1 MDSQQNPTD
10 QLPEKLLYHYSS
22 PGGLLGMMESKSI
35 WMSNIRYQ
43 NDSEEYNH
51 IFKVFKKVIEEEYP
65 GFDSKQYFR
74 SEDDRGAFVPPIFT
88 FSLTENKDL
97 LSQWR
102 GYCPKGGYS
111 FGFNRDQL
119 NVFIKR
125 FNLSIHQC
133 IYNEDAQRKIIREQ
147 VIRFSPQEWADI
159 NSGRKQTDSAF
170 MYGLKYMWLRLARL
184 APVLK
189 HHAFEEEVE
198 WRIIKDFEGSGPDSR
213 PLEQHPAFNYF
224 KAKPRSETEAMGD
237 GQFLKFREDKG
248 ILIPYLSLPLVD
260 LADPYQFVQ
269 ISEVVIAPG
278 VHQQL
283 AKPACESMLRSWGVW
298 CPVNFSIAP
307 YRE

>member
-1 MDSQQNPTD
+1 MP
-10 QLPEKLLYHYSS
+10 LYHYSS

-51 IFKVFKKVIEEEYP
+51 IFKVFKKLIEEEYP
-65 GFDSKQYFR
+65 EFETRHYLGNQTER
-74 SEDDRGAFVPPIFT
+74 ELFVPTVFT

-102 GYCPKGGYS
+102 GYCPNGGYS
-111 FGFNRDQL
+111 FGFDRSQL
-119 NVFIKR
+119 NDFITR
-125 FNLSIHQC
+125 FGLSIHRC
-133 IYNEDAQRKIIREQ
+133 IYDEDEQRKAIREQ
-147 VIRFSPQEWADI
+147 VIRFSPQDWGDI
-159 NSGRKQTDSAF
+159 RSGKKQWDSSLI
-170 MYGLKYMWLRLARL
+170 YGSRYMFNRLANL

-189 HHAFEEEVE
+189 HHAFKEEVE
-198 WRIIKDFEGSGPDSR
+198 WRLIKNFEGSGPENR

-224 KAKPRSETEAMGD
+224 KAKPEAEKSGD

-260 LADPYQFVQ
+260 LADPYQSVKL
-269 ISEVVIAPG
+269 SEVVIGPS
-278 VHQQL
+278 VRQQL
-283 AKPACESMLRSWGVW
+283 AKPACESMLKSWGVW
-298 CPVNFSIAP
+298 CPVNPSEAP

>member
-1 MDSQQNPTD
+1 METQQNLTD

-22 PGGLLGMMESKSI
+22 PGGLLGMMESRSI

-51 IFKVFKKVIEEEYP
+51 IFKVFKKVMEEEYP
-65 GFDSKQYFR
+65 GFDSKQYFGN
-74 SEDDRGAFVPPIFT
+74 EENRGAFVPPIFT

-111 FGFNRDQL
+111 FGFDKDQL
-119 NVFIKR
+119 NAFIKR

-133 IYNEDAQRKIIREQ
+133 VYNEDEQRKIIREQ
-147 VIRFSPQEWADI
+147 VIRFSPQEWEEI
-159 NSGRKQTDSAF
+159 NTGKKSITSEVIYA
-170 MYGLKYMWLRLARL
+170 MKYIHVRLARF

-189 HHAFEEEVE
+189 HHAFKEEVE
-198 WRIIKDFEGSGPDSR
+198 WRLIKDFDGNGPDVR
-213 PLEQHPAFNYF
+213 PFEQHPAFNYF
-224 KAKPRSETEAMGD
+224 KAKPKSEAVSD
-237 GQFLKFREDKG
+237 GHFLKFREDKG

-260 LADPYQFVQ
+260 LEDPYQSVKL
-269 ISEVVIAPG
+269 SEVVIAPS

-298 CPVNFSIAP
+298 CPVNPSIAP